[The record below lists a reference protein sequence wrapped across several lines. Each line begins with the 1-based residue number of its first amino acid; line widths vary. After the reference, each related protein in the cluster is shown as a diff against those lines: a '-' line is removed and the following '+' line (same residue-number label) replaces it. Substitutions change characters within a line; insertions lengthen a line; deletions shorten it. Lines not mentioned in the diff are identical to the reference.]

1 MRIAQALDFLH
12 ASKAAQFES
21 LSDLIP
27 NELITTLLGEEGVA
41 TLRRRRMPMER
52 LVWAII
58 GMAIFRHVPM
68 TQLVNQ
74 LDILLPSERPF
85 VAHSA
90 FLQARQKLG
99 HKSIERLFHETAAGW
114 HQQANH
120 PGWAGLQLLA
130 VDGVMW
136 RTPDTPDNA
145 AAFAKPGTQHGET
158 AYPQVRMLCQ
168 MELTS
173 HLLVQ
178 AVMESCAVNEMVLA
192 EQLVARTPDHS
203 LTLFDKGFYSLG
215 LLHAW
220 QTAGSERHWLLP
232 LKKGMQYEVVRKLGR
247 QDALVRLKPSP
258 QARKKWPQL
267 PETVEARLLTRTI
280 NGKERQVLTSMVD
293 PMRFVGADIVDLYGH
308 RWEIELGYR
317 EMKHSLQQHRLTL
330 RSKKA
335 AGIRQELWGVLLAYN
350 LLRSQMVKMAASL
363 KGYTASQLS
372 FHMASVYLIHE
383 LSCMPYVSPGNIP
396 GRVAELEK
404 QAGQFVLP
412 ARRERSYPRS
422 VKPRPQ
428 KYGVKKTNKNNASQA

>member
-1 MRIAQALDFLH
+1 MRIEQALDFLH
-12 ASKAAQFES
+12 ASNMAQFES

-27 NELITTLLGEEGVA
+27 PALITSLLGEEGVA

-58 GMAIFRHVPM
+58 GMAIFRNVPM

-74 LDILLPSERPF
+74 LDILLPGDRPF
-85 VAHSA
+85 VAPSA
-90 FLQARQKLG
+90 FLHARQKLG
-99 HKSIERLFHETAAGW
+99 HKSIARLFHETATGW

-192 EQLVARTPDHS
+192 EQLIERTPDHS

-220 QTAGSERHWLLP
+220 HTSGSERHWLLP
-232 LKKGMQYEVVRKLGR
+232 LKKGTQYEVVRKLGR
-247 QDALVRLKPSP
+247 QDALVQLKTSP

-267 PETVEARLLTRTI
+267 PEAIEARLLTRSI

-293 PMRFVGADIVDLYGH
+293 PMRFPGADIVELYGH

-335 AGIRQELWGVLLAYN
+335 TGIRQELWGVLLAYN

-396 GRVAELEK
+396 GRVAGLEK

-412 ARRERSYPRS
+412 ARRERSYPRC

-428 KYGVKKTNKNNASQA
+428 KYSVKKANKNNASQA

>member
-1 MRIAQALDFLH
+1 
-12 ASKAAQFES
+12 
-21 LSDLIP
+21 
-27 NELITTLLGEEGVA
+27 
-41 TLRRRRMPMER
+41 
-52 LVWAII
+52 
-58 GMAIFRHVPM
+58 
-68 TQLVNQ
+68 
-74 LDILLPSERPF
+74 
-85 VAHSA
+85 
-90 FLQARQKLG
+90 
-99 HKSIERLFHETAAGW
+99 
-114 HQQANH
+114 
-120 PGWAGLQLLA
+120 
-130 VDGVMW
+130 MW

-145 AAFAKPGTQHGET
+145 AEFAKPGTQHGET

-220 QTAGSERHWLLP
+220 QTTGSERHWLLP
-232 LKKGMQYEVVRKLGR
+232 LKKGTLYEVVRKLGR
-247 QDALVRLKPSP
+247 QDALVRLKTSP

-267 PETVEARLLTRTI
+267 PDTLEARLLTRTI

-293 PMRFVGADIVDLYGH
+293 PMRFPGADIVELYSH

-412 ARRERSYPRS
+412 ARRERSYPRC

-428 KYGVKKTNKNNASQA
+428 KYGVKKSQ

>member
-1 MRIAQALDFLH
+1 MRIDQALDFLH
-12 ASKAAQFES
+12 ASNTAQFES

-27 NELITTLLGEEGVA
+27 PELITSLLGEEGVA
-41 TLRRRRMPMER
+41 TLRRRHMPMER

-58 GMAIFRHVPM
+58 GMAIFRNVPM

-74 LDILLPSERPF
+74 LDILLPGDRPF
-85 VAHSA
+85 VVPSA

-99 HKSIERLFHETAAGW
+99 HKSIERLFHETTVGW

-192 EQLVARTPDHS
+192 ERLVARTPDHS

-215 LLHAW
+215 LLHAG
-220 QTAGSERHWLLP
+220 QTTGSERHWLLP
-232 LKKGMQYEVVRKLGR
+232 LKKGTQYEVVRKLGR
-247 QDALVRLKPSP
+247 QDALVLLKTSP

-267 PETVEARLLTRTI
+267 PETLEARLLTRTI

-293 PMRFVGADIVDLYGH
+293 PMRFPGADIVELYNH
-308 RWEIELGYR
+308 RREIELGYR
-317 EMKHSLQQHRLTL
+317 EMRHSLQQHRLTL

-383 LSCMPYVSPGNIP
+383 LSCMPYLSPGSISK
-396 GRVAELEK
+396 RVAELDK

-412 ARRERSYPRS
+412 ERRERSYPRS
-422 VKPRPQ
+422 VKARPQ
-428 KYGVKKTNKNNASQA
+428 KYAVKKANKNNASQA

>member
-12 ASKAAQFES
+12 ASNAAQFES

-27 NELITTLLGEEGVA
+27 PALITSLLNEEGVA

-58 GMAIFRHVPM
+58 GMAIFRNVPM

-74 LDILLPSERPF
+74 LDILLPGDRPF
-85 VAHSA
+85 VAPSA
-90 FLQARQKLG
+90 FLQARQKFG
-99 HKSIERLFHETAAGW
+99 DKSIERLFHETASLW
-114 HQQANH
+114 HQQAHH
-120 PGWAGLQLLA
+120 PGWAGLQLLV

-136 RTPDTPDNA
+136 RSPDTPDNTT
-145 AAFAKPGTQHGET
+145 AFAKPGTQHGET

-178 AVMESCAVNEMVLA
+178 AVMESCAINEMVLA
-192 EQLVARTPDHS
+192 EQLIARTPDHS

-220 QTAGSERHWLLP
+220 QTAGVERHWLLP
-232 LKKGMQYEVVRKLGR
+232 LKKGTQYEVVRKLGR
-247 QDALVRLKPSP
+247 QDALVLLKTSP
-258 QARKKWPQL
+258 QARKKWPHL
-267 PETVEARLLTRTI
+267 PDTVEARLLTRNI

-293 PMRFVGADIVDLYGH
+293 PMRFPGADIGELYSH

-383 LSCMPYVSPGNIP
+383 LSYMPYLSPGTIP
-396 GRVAELEK
+396 KRVAELEK
-404 QAGQFVLP
+404 QAEQFVLP
-412 ARRERSYPRS
+412 ARRERSYPRC

-428 KYGVKKTNKNNASQA
+428 RYSVKKANKNNASQA

>member
-1 MRIAQALDFLH
+1 
-12 ASKAAQFES
+12 
-21 LSDLIP
+21 
-27 NELITTLLGEEGVA
+27 
-41 TLRRRRMPMER
+41 
-52 LVWAII
+52 
-58 GMAIFRHVPM
+58 M
-68 TQLVNQ
+68 TV
-74 LDILLPSERPF
+74 PF
-85 VAHSA
+85 VAPSA

-99 HKSIERLFHETAAGW
+99 HKSIERLFHEAASRW

-130 VDGVMW
+130 VDGVMG

-145 AAFAKPGTQHGET
+145 AAFAKPSTQHGET

-173 HLLVQ
+173 HLFVQ
-178 AVMESCAVNEMVLA
+178 AVMESCAVSEMVLA
-192 EQLVARTPDHS
+192 EQLIARTPDHS

-220 QTAGSERHWLLP
+220 QAAGVERHWLL
-232 LKKGMQYEVVRKLGR
+232 LKKGTQYEVVRKLGR
-247 QDALVRLKPSP
+247 QDALVLLKTSP
-258 QARKKWPQL
+258 QARK
-267 PETVEARLLTRTI
+267 
-280 NGKERQVLTSMVD
+280 
-293 PMRFVGADIVDLYGH
+293 MRFPGTDIVELYSH

-383 LSCMPYVSPGNIP
+383 LSCLPYLSPGSIP
-396 GRVAELEK
+396 KRVAELDK
-404 QAGQFVLP
+404 QAVQFVLP
-412 ARRERSYPRS
+412 ERRERSYPRS
-422 VKPRPQ
+422 VKAIPQ
-428 KYGVKKTNKNNASQA
+428 KYAVQKANKNNASQAQLTGIMATSHPFFAI